1 MCDANAQAANTLNL
15 VMRDEGTIKF
25 VKYVSG
31 QAPSSRWDV
40 ATVYEVDED
49 DSDEEE
55 DEYDA
60 VRLDACRR
68 PYETPIALCLLLL
81 TNFISALTLPRA
93 SPCSLSAP
101 SRFLRLV

>member
-1 MCDANAQAANTLNL
+1 VCDANAQAANTLNL

-49 DSDEEE
+49 DSDEEGDDE
-55 DEYDA
+55 DA
-60 VRLDACRR
+60 GATAAAATV
-68 PYETPIALCLLLL
+68 
-81 TNFISALTLPRA
+81 
-93 SPCSLSAP
+93 
-101 SRFLRLV
+101 

>member
-40 ATVYEVDED
+40 ATVYEVDLDDDADD
-49 DSDEEE
+49 DSDEEGE
-55 DEYDA
+55 DEDA
-60 VRLDACRR
+60 GAAAAAATV
-68 PYETPIALCLLLL
+68 
-81 TNFISALTLPRA
+81 
-93 SPCSLSAP
+93 
-101 SRFLRLV
+101 